1 MPAALLANVLADWGL
16 PFGGW
21 GCYGFGC
28 CGVILNLAICFF
40 VMVDAD
46 RRDQPGCLWAIVV
59 FFTTIIGL
67 LVYLVVIA
75 FSDIRRQ

>member
-1 MPAALLANVLADWGL
+1 VPVTLLANILAGWGW

-21 GCYGFGC
+21 GCAGFGC
-28 CGVILNLAICFF
+28 CGFIVHLAICFF

-59 FFTTIIGL
+59 FFTTIVGL
-67 LVYLVVIA
+67 LVYLFVVA
-75 FSDIRRQ
+75 FSDHRR